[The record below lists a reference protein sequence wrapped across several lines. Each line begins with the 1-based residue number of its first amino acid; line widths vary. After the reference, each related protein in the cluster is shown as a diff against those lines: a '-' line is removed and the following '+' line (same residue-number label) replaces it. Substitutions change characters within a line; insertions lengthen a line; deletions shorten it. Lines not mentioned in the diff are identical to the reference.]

1 MIALQYWFDFFRTS
15 TGMNCGCTCVPS
27 LLNLLL
33 ISRPFPPR
41 TPGYHRTLSLK
52 EPGCFACVMFIS
64 WNSPIPFSRL
74 LDGLVAIRPD
84 FSETTFYLHLLF
96 QRFFFLFTKFLS
108 SVDPKFLLRVIKSEA
123 AYCKLQKR
131 NEVVDL
137 IPDKSVF
144 LIRGDLLWGPKSSHC
159 QILHVSWCM
168 ETVYTC
174 VSNCLL
180 RTCITYM
187 IHKHIDM

>member
-1 MIALQYWFDFFRTS
+1 MHVSCSFPEIPPFLFPGSLMGWWPSALTS
-15 TGMNCGCTCVPS
+15 
-27 LLNLLL
+27 
-33 ISRPFPPR
+33 
-41 TPGYHRTLSLK
+41 HRQHST
-52 EPGCFACVMFIS
+52 FTYY
-64 WNSPIPFSRL
+64 FS
-74 LDGLVAIRPD
+74 D
-84 FSETTFYLHLLF
+84 
-96 QRFFFLFTKFLS
+96 FFFLFTKFLS

>member
-1 MIALQYWFDFFRTS
+1 MIALQYWFDFCPTS
-15 TGMNCGCTCVPS
+15 TGMNRGCTCVPS

-33 ISRPFPPR
+33 TSRPFPPLQVI
-41 TPGYHRTLSLK
+41 TEPSHWKSQALLHVSCSFPEIPSFLFPGSLMGWWPSTLTSQRQHST
-52 EPGCFACVMFIS
+52 FTYY
-64 WNSPIPFSRL
+64 FSDL
-74 LDGLVAIRPD
+74 
-84 FSETTFYLHLLF
+84 
-96 QRFFFLFTKFLS
+96 FFFSQNFCQVWTQGS
-108 SVDPKFLLRVIKSEA
+108 
-123 AYCKLQKR
+123 CKLQKR

-144 LIRGDLLWGPKSSHC
+144 LIRGDLLWGPKSSHY